1 MVLGVIGFMKPALGV
16 RFTAGLPAFLGA
28 AFLAAG
34 FLAGAAAFFTA
45 AFFTAGFFAAGF
57 LAAGFFVVAMLG
69 SPVLGLH
76 FNRFRKHSSIVGRR
90 MSEKYYGSQAET
102 EYITNW

>member
-1 MVLGVIGFMKPALGV
+1 
-16 RFTAGLPAFLGA
+16 
-28 AFLAAG
+28 LAAG
-34 FLAGAAAFFTA
+34 FLAGAA